1 MYVMEI
7 PKGDQ
12 DQVIK
17 YTTERHSLQFQG
29 TVNTLPCRIL
39 LDNGAIGT
47 AFIDRQHCV
56 KEGIVLG
63 PAPALQ
69 LIVMADGSKTR
80 CTNMATIKLRLG
92 RYKCKVECLV
102 IDHLEDYPLVLGNPW
117 LNKHSA
123 DISYQRKQVILRKP
137 GPDGRT
143 DPHGQHYI
151 INSIS
156 RIIIN
161 TFVDRA
167 KKPLE
172 PELCVMQEVLLD
184 SIPTKQTELLSTKQ
198 VAKLVKRDQ
207 LDDAF
212 LMLIN
217 EDTSIQEV
225 SSSDDPILAKVP
237 GHSIPELKLKV
248 ILDHHKDL
256 FRSALPDVNM
266 LSNTWSVIPLVP
278 HAHVP
283 SRPMFSYSPAE
294 LAEITSQVNE
304 LLQAWLIQKS
314 TSLFGAPVLFVKK
327 KTGEYRMCV
336 DYRALNKV
344 AIPNRHP
351 LPRIDDLLDIMQ
363 GAKVFSSLDLLLAYH
378 QIRLVD
384 DDVVKTALT
393 TPFGLFEYKVMPF
406 GLTNAPSVS
415 MAAMNDVL
423 QGLSFVSVYLDDILI
438 FSKTPEEHVSH
449 VETVMNRIK
458 EHGFFLK
465 LSKCDFFQTSITYQ
479 GHLINCDGIMPDPK
493 KLSAVKYWPTPKNIL
508 DVKSFL
514 GLANYFRRYVH
525 DSSKIA
531 VP

>member
-1 MYVMEI
+1 
-7 PKGDQ
+7 
-12 DQVIK
+12 
-17 YTTERHSLQFQG
+17 
-29 TVNTLPCRIL
+29 
-39 LDNGAIGT
+39 
-47 AFIDRQHCV
+47 
-56 KEGIVLG
+56 
-63 PAPALQ
+63 
-69 LIVMADGSKTR
+69 
-80 CTNMATIKLRLG
+80 
-92 RYKCKVECLV
+92 
-102 IDHLEDYPLVLGNPW
+102 
-117 LNKHSA
+117 
-123 DISYQRKQVILRKP
+123 
-137 GPDGRT
+137 
-143 DPHGQHYI
+143 
-151 INSIS
+151 
-156 RIIIN
+156 
-161 TFVDRA
+161 
-167 KKPLE
+167 
-172 PELCVMQEVLLD
+172 
-184 SIPTKQTELLSTKQ
+184 
-198 VAKLVKRDQ
+198 
-207 LDDAF
+207 
-212 LMLIN
+212 
-217 EDTSIQEV
+217 
-225 SSSDDPILAKVP
+225 
-237 GHSIPELKLKV
+237 
-248 ILDHHKDL
+248 
-256 FRSALPDVNM
+256 M

-278 HAHVP
+278 DAHVP

-294 LAEITSQVNE
+294 LAERMADTEVYFT
-304 LLQAWLIQKS
+304 LWS
-314 TSLFGAPVLFVKK
+314 TSALCEK
-327 KTGEYRMCV
+327 KTGEFRMCV

-344 AIPNRHP
+344 AIPNRYP
-351 LPRIDDLLDIMQ
+351 LPRIYDLLDRMQ

-384 DDVVKTALT
+384 DDVVKRAFT